1 MFVLCRVWLNV
12 ETLIHTSG
20 TSMCGGVTV
29 KSYLTQR
36 KRKQHLSLGQFKN
49 YNSLSMSKVKGK

>member
-20 TSMCGGVTV
+20 TSMRGGVTV
-29 KSYLTQR
+29 KNRISHREKENNILALVNLKITIVYQCL
-36 KRKQHLSLGQFKN
+36 K
-49 YNSLSMSKVKGK
+49 